1 MNSSTSNKEMQKSSS
16 LPLITKKY
24 KIISEESKKELLL
37 YTSDTLCQKVNK
49 INEIKIYLKE
59 DFKKTDVDNEFM
71 KDIEKE
77 YAEQYLIKLDYFPTK
92 KLIQKLLKIKP
103 IESCSFHLAN
113 EVVYINDKNKKQM
126 HYIYFHLQMKI
137 ISINLYL

>member
-24 KIISEESKKELLL
+24 KIISEESIKELLL

-49 INEIKIYLKE
+49 INETKIYLKE
-59 DFKKTDVDNEFM
+59 DFKKTYVDNEFM

-77 YAEQYLIKLDYFPTK
+77 
-92 KLIQKLLKIKP
+92 
-103 IESCSFHLAN
+103 
-113 EVVYINDKNKKQM
+113 
-126 HYIYFHLQMKI
+126 
-137 ISINLYL
+137 